1 MSFNLRNRHFLT
13 LRDYTPAEIGFLL
26 KLSADLKAAKYAGTE
41 QPLLKGREIALDLVD
56 AMVVAA
62 DDSYTDAEV
71 EAIEKEACP
80 TCGSCSGMFT
90 ANSMNCLTEA
100 LGLSLP
106 GNGSTLATHADRK
119 RLFEQRKIL
128 VGGQPMS
135 LAEYEARVN
144 PRWREQLAERDELER
159 KRLRDIGA
167 ATDLSRLGPNLRAM
181 AGRVFTPVGK
191 EGPS

>member
-1 MSFNLRNRHFLT
+1 
-13 LRDYTPAEIGFLL
+13 
-26 KLSADLKAAKYAGTE
+26 
-41 QPLLKGREIALDLVD
+41 
-56 AMVVAA
+56 
-62 DDSYTDAEV
+62 
-71 EAIEKEACP
+71 
-80 TCGSCSGMFT
+80 
-90 ANSMNCLTEA
+90 
-100 LGLSLP
+100 
-106 GNGSTLATHADRK
+106 
-119 RLFEQRKIL
+119 
-128 VGGQPMS
+128 MS